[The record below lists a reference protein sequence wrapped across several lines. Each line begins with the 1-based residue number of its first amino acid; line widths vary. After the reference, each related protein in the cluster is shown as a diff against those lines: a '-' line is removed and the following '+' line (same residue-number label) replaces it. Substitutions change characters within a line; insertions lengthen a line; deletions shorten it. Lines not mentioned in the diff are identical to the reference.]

1 MNRHVEKD
9 PLYLALKSAG
19 ADEKPTHEAVA
30 RQLFINSSLATK
42 DDLQKLETVL
52 SGKIDE
58 VKDDVNQLK
67 DDVHTIKVNEAKIV
81 TRLDNLEKNQDR
93 IFVEISDLRKDVSSV
108 EKNISSLKDVVNDVK
123 VGQAKIETTIE
134 KQSKKQLIW
143 LVSTI
148 IGTSLLIVS
157 ILSAVFYL
165 LSG

>member
-42 DDLQKLETVL
+42 DDLKKLETVL

-93 IFVEISDLRKDVSSV
+93 IFVEISDIRKDV
-108 EKNISSLKDVVNDVK
+108 SSLKDVVNDVK
-123 VGQAKIETTIE
+123 VGQANLETTIE